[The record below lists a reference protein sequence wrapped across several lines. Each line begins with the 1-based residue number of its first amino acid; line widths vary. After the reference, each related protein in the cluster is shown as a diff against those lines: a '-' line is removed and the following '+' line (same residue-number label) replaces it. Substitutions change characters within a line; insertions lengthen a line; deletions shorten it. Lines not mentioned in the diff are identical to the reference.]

1 MSKLLE
7 WLSALRSLRVLRRS
21 LADRELEIRALR
33 SNIETQ
39 AAQIG
44 QLHRELPEHVQRLR
58 TELSNQMAKLEAA
71 TDRMSNGLERAGAE
85 AQALRARLDRVAPRF
100 PPLPNL
106 GSDDSAAW
114 FYAGIEER
122 FRGPRESI
130 VQRLRS
136 YLPFVERLRATAAP
150 VRALD
155 LGCGRGEWI
164 ELLRG
169 EAVEAT
175 GVDENP
181 VIVNACSGR
190 GLPVVRADAF
200 EHLRA
205 QPDGT
210 FDLITSFH
218 VIEHLPTETAVAWLL
233 EIRRVLRPGGMLIL
247 ETPNAE
253 NLMVGASTFYCDPT
267 HRHPVPAE
275 LLRFILEFARFD
287 VVEILPL
294 QPNEPMLDVASGE
307 DWPPTLRE
315 LLGGPRDIGIVAT
328 APVRDA

>member
-21 LADRELEIRALR
+21 LADRELEIRSLR

-44 QLHRELPEHVQRLR
+44 QLHRELPEHVHRLR
-58 TELSNQMAKLEAA
+58 TELSSQMAKLEAA
-71 TDRMSNGLERAGAE
+71 TDQMSKRAGTE
-85 AQALRARLDRVAPRF
+85 AQALHARLDRVAPRF
-100 PPLPNL
+100 PPLANL

-130 VQRLRS
+130 VQRLRI
-136 YLPFVERLRATAAP
+136 YLPFVEQLRATAAP

-181 VIVNACSGR
+181 VIVNACVGR
-190 GLPVVRADAF
+190 GLPVVRAEAF
-200 EHLRA
+200 EYLRA
-205 QPDGT
+205 QPEGA
-210 FDLITSFH
+210 FDLVTSFH

-253 NLMVGASTFYCDPT
+253 NLMVGASTFYNDPT

-275 LLRFILEFARFD
+275 LLRFIVEFARFD

-294 QPNEPMLDVASGE
+294 QPNEPMLDVARGE

-328 APVRDA
+328 APSRNA